1 MRDIKFRAWDEKGK
15 RWLHGY
21 SPGGEGCSVYGETMV
36 CGGWLSEVG
45 LEGLNDVTVEQYIGL
60 KDKNGVEIYQGDI
73 ASVWIREDG
82 GYLDNA
88 VVEYRSPGFLLM
100 RGGWARLWDSRIGSC
115 EIIGN
120 IHDNPELTSK

>member
-60 KDKNGVEIYQGDI
+60 KDKNGQTQVYEGDI
-73 ASVWIREDG
+73 I
-82 GYLDNA
+82 
-88 VVEYRSPGFLLM
+88 SPEGTVC
-100 RGGWARLWDSRIGSC
+100 A
-115 EIIGN
+115 N
-120 IHDNPELTSK
+120 IHEGSARPGIDLVIEGMGIGKWRDAEQEAIRQGCFYAQ